1 VDDEIKRDEG
11 QPIRIRRRLLSA
23 SDMLNQRRQR
33 TSYRCFYGI
42 SVVLALLV
50 IVEWRILTS
59 PTSLSWNT
67 TDELE
72 MQPRKEVAL
81 GQKQDYPTEKKIE
94 RIVMLRIETYRM
106 SKELLAEIKEEKDE
120 KKVILPDPTR

>member
-1 VDDEIKRDEG
+1 
-11 QPIRIRRRLLSA
+11 
-23 SDMLNQRRQR
+23 M
-33 TSYRCFYGI
+33 
-42 SVVLALLV
+42 V